1 MADSVLQISV
11 TEFCE
16 REDVS
21 EQVVVTIVE
30 YGIASPI
37 SGPDR
42 DAWVFDTASA
52 RWMKKALR
60 LRRDLELDWVAVAM
74 VVDLLR
80 RQIARGD
87 NRRHKLCN
95 RAGALCAGAGCAVTP

>member
-80 RQIARGD
+80 RQERLQQE
-87 NRRHKLCN
+87 NRRLQQ
-95 RAGALCAGAGCAVTP
+95 RLQRFLLEQP